1 MTHGIPINSDRVE
14 LGRKGMPET
23 HSLTLGENAS
33 VTPTALGRHTYKY
46 MFMSFQSSISGKQEF
61 RKESLADNCPM
72 RKQLNLSVNNKN
84 IHITQLF
91 CFQQLSLNK

>member
-1 MTHGIPINSDRVE
+1 VPHGIPINSDRVE
-14 LGRKGMPET
+14 FGRKDMPET
-23 HSLTLGENAS
+23 HSLTLGENVS
-33 VTPTALGRHTYKY
+33 VMPTALGRDTYKY

-61 RKESLADNCPM
+61 RKGSLADNCPR

-91 CFQQLSLNK
+91 CFQQLILNK